1 MPAFLEFA
9 EFYKLD
15 NPELWV
21 AVGLILFL
29 IVVWW
34 AGGFKTAMGMLDT
47 KAATIKADLDEAAR
61 LRAEAEAM
69 LAEIRKQ
76 RDDAEAQGA
85 EMLAEARADAER
97 MAVEAKLKL
106 EESIARRT
114 ALADRRIATAE
125 AQATAEVKA
134 AAGDLAAQLAELVL
148 ADRAKA
154 MKSDPMID
162 AAVGQLAERLQ

>member
-9 EFYKLD
+9 DFYKWD

-21 AVGLILFL
+21 AVGLILFFA
-29 IVVWW
+29 VVWF
-34 AGGFKTAMGMLDT
+34 AGGFKTALGMLDA

-69 LAEIRKQ
+69 LTEIRKQ

-85 EMLAEARADAER
+85 AMLKEAAADAER
-97 MAVEAKLKL
+97 MAAEAKVKL

-134 AAGDLAAQLAELVL
+134 AAADLAAQLAELVL
-148 ADRAKA
+148 ADRIKA

-162 AAVGQLAERLQ
+162 QAVGQLAERLQ